1 MLIADISINRK
12 KLLEQIYIH
21 RVDGTPP
28 GNCKYVIKMPKG
40 YSDKVFTH
48 KYSDGYLPLLC
59 RCLNYIKREQ
69 KRLTDK
75 WNINKI

>member
-12 KLLEQIYIH
+12 DYIDKIFIQ
-21 RVDGTPP
+21 RVGGVPP
-28 GNCKYVIKMPKG
+28 GVCKYTIQKPEN

-48 KYSDGYLPLLC
+48 KHSDGYLPLLC

-69 KRLTDK
+69 KRLNEKYNTS
-75 WNINKI
+75 KI

>member
-1 MLIADISINRK
+1 MLVIDISINRAE
-12 KLLEQIYIH
+12 LIDEIYIQ
-21 RVDGTPP
+21 RVGGNPP
-28 GNCKYVIKMPKG
+28 GNCKYQIKRPEG
-40 YSDKVFTH
+40 YDKIFIH

-59 RCLNYIKREQ
+59 RCLNHIKREK